1 MNSLDELI
9 KAFDLIDKPKPLEL
23 EYRVYYNDAGD
34 ITMCCMTQHPESG
47 NYVVVTRVEYD
58 NFFEYCVRDGKLRH
72 IDRSPKYKKLA
83 HGGEQYK
90 VAKKHAAIIL
100 EEDEDFEHEFYSDIK
115 YD

>member
-9 KAFDLIDKPKPLEL
+9 KAFDLIDKVEPLVL
-23 EYRVYYNDAGD
+23 EYRIYYNDAGD
-34 ITMCCMTQHPESG
+34 ITMCSMQQHPAG
-47 NYVVVTRVEYD
+47 DNYIVVTRVEYD
-58 NFFEYCVRDGKLRH
+58 NFFEYCVRDGKLKH
-72 IDRSPKYKKLA
+72 IDRSPKYKKLE

-90 VAKKHAAIIL
+90 VAKKHAALIL